1 MRYEKRCYFDVRSK
15 AYMSR
20 VSWCWEPMLRSV
32 CPSVQLSVCPTPLV
46 KWVHFRAICSLT
58 LTDNPV
64 LEVEPTG
71 QPPVRTVTGSDRD
84 NGDQAVSGAALCPQN
99 KSVFN
104 IIRQLPTCHCQRL
117 LLSAVFR
124 RCCCWAPGS
133 NRSISPVRWVHN
145 ISNQSINNR
154 LIHKMT

>member
-1 MRYEKRCYFDVRSK
+1 
-15 AYMSR
+15 
-20 VSWCWEPMLRSV
+20 MLRSV

-84 NGDQAVSGAALCPQN
+84 GNKAVSGAALCPQN
-99 KSVFN
+99 KVCV
-104 IIRQLPTCHCQRL
+104 QHYT
-117 LLSAVFR
+117 SAAFI
-124 RCCCWAPGS
+124 A
-133 NRSISPVRWVHN
+133 
-145 ISNQSINNR
+145 
-154 LIHKMT
+154 LY